1 MNLKKT
7 NTSNPKE
14 LFGSDFEPAVNL
26 SLSEVSQKA
35 QQMAGKLSIS
45 GMQPKLSLRLNRR
58 SKELEIVAEKGEYIL
73 KPQNPAFPHIPEN
86 EYTCMKIAR
95 RIGIEVPPHGLIR
108 LKDDS
113 LAYIV
118 KRFDRR
124 KEQKIHQEDFFQ
136 ILNKKDKYEGSLEEI
151 GKKLKIVSDVPG
163 LDVQRLYERVVF
175 FFIIGNGDA
184 HLKNYSVLYHENG
197 QIRLS
202 PAYDIVSSK
211 LVIPDEEDAALSIN
225 GRKNKITKK
234 DFIQFAEFLD
244 IPKAI
249 GEYFY
254 LDKKELIIN
263 LVRTSY
269 LPDEEKEKLTSIVEK
284 RFQRLA

>member
-1 MNLKKT
+1 
-7 NTSNPKE
+7 
-14 LFGSDFEPAVNL
+14 
-26 SLSEVSQKA
+26 
-35 QQMAGKLSIS
+35 
-45 GMQPKLSLRLNRR
+45 
-58 SKELEIVAEKGEYIL
+58 
-73 KPQNPAFPHIPEN
+73 
-86 EYTCMKIAR
+86 MKIAR

-151 GKKLKIVSDVPG
+151 GKKLKIISDVPG

-284 RFQRLA
+284 CFQRLA